1 MAQDFKNMVDD
12 LKAQQGKSGKKKAQ
26 PVDTTEVWFNGVA
39 NRAHADPTSKTTSEV
54 QALFSAYHEFE
65 LEKLRRALV
74 SPDYNPLSHDNQ
86 NDIID
91 AEQLVYLADESLC
104 MVTADRALKG
114 KVTKSNQAARV
125 ILSAAED
132 LMDPQKAEGVIKSIL
147 T

>member
-1 MAQDFKNMVDD
+1 M
-12 LKAQQGKSGKKKAQ
+12 
-26 PVDTTEVWFNGVA
+26 
-39 NRAHADPTSKTTSEV
+39 